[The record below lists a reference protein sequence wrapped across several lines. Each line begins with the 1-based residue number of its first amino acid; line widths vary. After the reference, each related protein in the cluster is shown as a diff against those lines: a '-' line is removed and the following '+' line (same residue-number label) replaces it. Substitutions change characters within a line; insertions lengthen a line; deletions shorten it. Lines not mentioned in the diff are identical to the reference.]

1 MPITFAGLDGE
12 MTGPRVSRHR
22 LFEIAIAL
30 ENGAVFSSR
39 IGWADFEFDPE
50 ALQAVGVT
58 ADSIREGPPAA
69 EVDGA
74 AAEWLRG
81 QGVEHHSLVAVGW
94 GVTTFDMP
102 FVAVTLPGV
111 MRFLHHHTIEL
122 NALCYTLGDNKPYM
136 GERPAAATW
145 KSMARAAAEVT
156 LELGLGLPP
165 EWHSAEYDARA
176 ALASWQWIRA
186 VIADPLPG
194 HVAPPAP
201 APAAE
206 AGVIVSPA
214 AAAAAFPEPELV

>member
-12 MTGPRVSRHR
+12 MTGPRVFWHK

-50 ALQAVGVT
+50 ALHAVGVA
-58 ADSIREGPPAA
+58 ADSIREGPSAA
-69 EVDGA
+69 EVDTA

-94 GVTTFDMP
+94 GVTTFDLP
-102 FVAVTLPGV
+102 FVAVTLPSV
-111 MRFLHHHTIEL
+111 MRFLHHHSIEL
-122 NALCYTLGDNKPYM
+122 NALCYTLGGNKPYM
-136 GERPAAATW
+136 GERPGTATW
-145 KSMARAAAEVT
+145 KSMAKVAAEVA
-156 LELGLGLPP
+156 LELGLGLRP

-186 VIADPLPG
+186 VVADPLPG
-194 HVAPPAP
+194 NVAPPDS

-206 AGVIVSPA
+206 AGVIVSLA
-214 AAAAAFPEPELV
+214 AAAAAFPERELV

>member
-12 MTGPRVSRHR
+12 MTGPRVSRHK

-39 IGWADFEFDPE
+39 IGWADFEWDPE

-58 ADSIREGPPAA
+58 PDSIREGPSAA
-69 EVDGA
+69 EVDAA

-81 QGVEHHSLVAVGW
+81 QGVEPHSLVVTGW

-122 NALCYTLGDNKPYM
+122 NALCYTLGGTKPYA
-136 GERPAAATW
+136 GERPGAATW
-145 KSMARAAAEVT
+145 KAMAKVAAEVS
-156 LELGLGLPP
+156 LELGLGLRP

-176 ALASWQWIRA
+176 ALASWEWIRA
-186 VIADPLPG
+186 VMADPLPG
-194 HVAPPAP
+194 NVAPPGP
-201 APAAE
+201 APVPALH
-206 AGVIVSPA
+206 VSPA
-214 AAAAAFPEPELV
+214 EAAAAFPEPEPV